1 MCQII
6 KYISY
11 NKTILITFETKSIK
25 QSYML
30 IPKQKKNTK
39 KKKIK

>member
-30 IPKQKKNTK
+30 IPKKKYQKKN
-39 KKKIK
+39 KIK